1 MYALPPFQF
10 HFDFGSALLGV
21 ALFAVGI
28 VGATFIACRQVLKE
42 TPASLMRPKAP
53 RAGARIL
60 LERIT
65 PIWKRLGFLNKV
77 TARNLFRYKKR
88 FFMTVFGIAGCTAL
102 LICGLGIRDTV
113 ISLKPRQYGEAGVV
127 RYDLMAVTADD
138 DYAAARDELLDADEV
153 TSCWACAST
162 R

>member
-1 MYALPPFQF
+1 M
-10 HFDFGSALLGV
+10 

-102 LICGLGIRDTV
+102 LICGLAFAI
-113 ISLKPRQYGEAGVV
+113 P
-127 RYDLMAVTADD
+127 
-138 DYAAARDELLDADEV
+138 
-153 TSCWACAST
+153 
-162 R
+162 